1 MLFMVTL
8 SYEPQNRD
16 EIVKR
21 RAEKGALI
29 PEGVKTIGE
38 WTSIG
43 GGKVFRLVETE
54 DPSAMMQGGHGMGR
68 FGKNCSPRCNG
79 FRDFDDYRIAEY
91 GKVYLHQFQFL
102 N

>member
-8 SYEPQNRD
+8 NYEPQNRD

-21 RAEKGALI
+21 RAEKGALV

-54 DPSAMMQGGHGMGR
+54 DPSAMMQGVMAWGDL
-68 FGKNCSPRCNG
+68 GKTEVLPVMDSEDVMKMWAG
-79 FRDFDDYRIAEY
+79 
-91 GKVYLHQFQFL
+91 Q
-102 N
+102 